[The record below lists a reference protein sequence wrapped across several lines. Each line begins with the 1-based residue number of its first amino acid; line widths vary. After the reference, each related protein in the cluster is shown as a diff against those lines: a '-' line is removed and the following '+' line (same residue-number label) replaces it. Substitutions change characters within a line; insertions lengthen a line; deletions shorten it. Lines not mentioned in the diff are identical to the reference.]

1 MIRAHESTTNVLSGH
16 NVRDVE
22 KGIHWL
28 DPDAAPLTAIITRA
42 ATRKY
47 AAKNPK
53 FEWNE
58 KGNAPKADL
67 VSGAITTGETAL
79 VVDNPSYFGVND
91 IVKVGATGELLRV
104 TAVSTG
110 NSTLT
115 VTRSVGPTTAS
126 TIANDAN
133 LLIVGNAWAE
143 GAAKGT
149 PRSHQE
155 TTPFNYTQIFR
166 HQFGQTNTQMNT
178 DSYVGD
184 GRTELRMEKGREHK
198 IDIERAFHFGERDID
213 STDTAAPIRYTGGL
227 LYFGTSNAL
236 AAGGTLT
243 ESELET
249 WLASLFTYTGGGPT
263 RLLLASPTVISVL
276 DQIAASR
283 MQVVSGRDQ
292 NYGLSLKSWIT
303 SHGDLLIVKDRLLT
317 DAFAGYAFAVD
328 PTKLAYTYLQNRD
341 TVLNKNIEDQG
352 DDRWTDE
359 YLSEVGLKVSNPETM
374 GVASG
379 ITG

>member
-1 MIRAHESTTNVLSGH
+1 MIRAHESTGNVLSGH

-47 AAKNPK
+47 TAKNPK

-91 IVKVGATGELLRV
+91 VLKVGATGELLRA

-110 NSTLT
+110 NSTIT
-115 VTRSVGPTTAS
+115 VTRSVGPTAAA
-126 TIANDAN
+126 TIADNAN
-133 LLIVGNAWAE
+133 VLIVGNAWAE
-143 GAAKGT
+143 GAAKGV

-155 TTPFNYTQIFR
+155 TTPYNYTQIFR
-166 HQFGQTNTQMNT
+166 HQFGQTNTQTNT

-227 LYFGTSNAL
+227 MYFGTSNAL

-249 WLASLFTYTGGGPT
+249 WFAALFTYTGGGPT

-328 PTKLAYTYLQNRD
+328 PTKLAYTNLQNRD
-341 TVLNKNIEDQG
+341 TSLNKEIQDTG

-359 YLSEVGLKVSNPETM
+359 YISEVGLKVASPETM
-374 GVASG
+374 GIASG
-379 ITG
+379 VTG